1 MPHRITRLL
10 FGLNAPL
17 LIGAL
22 LVLLLAGGALAAPLL
37 ALHDP
42 LEVLLID
49 PANPALRPP
58 FPPGTR
64 GYPLGSDP
72 AGRDMLSRLL
82 FGARYTLLIC
92 AAATAARVALG
103 AMLGMLAGWYRNP
116 RPIVAALISAWSAI
130 PPVFMAF
137 FLIPLLA
144 TPLFGISFAGPSD
157 IGDVTRE
164 AIVFAMV
171 IGLTGWAEVA
181 ARCQVMVQGLQG
193 TSFVDA
199 AYAVGLRRWAVLWR
213 HVRPNLR
220 GVLLSEAAN
229 AMSGALLLLA
239 ELGFF
244 SYFVGGG
251 QEDVTGS
258 RYFDPIYAEWGSMLA
273 KGLRQRGLGIWL
285 LIEPLLAFTLAILA
299 FNLLAEG
306 LRRRR

>member
-1 MPHRITRLL
+1 
-10 FGLNAPL
+10 
-17 LIGAL
+17 
-22 LVLLLAGGALAAPLL
+22 V
-37 ALHDP
+37 
-42 LEVLLID
+42 VVLID

-58 FPPGTR
+58 FPPGTP
-64 GYPLGSDP
+64 GFPIGSDP

-92 AAATAARVALG
+92 AAATGARMALG
-103 AMLGMLAGWYRNP
+103 TAIGMLAGWYGRA
-116 RPIVAALISAWSAI
+116 RPILGALINAWSSI

-144 TPLFGISFAGPSD
+144 NSLFGISFAGPRG
-157 IGDVTRE
+157 IAEVTRDAVVF
-164 AIVFAMV
+164 AIVL
-171 IGLTGWAEVA
+171 GLTGWAEAA
-181 ARCQVMVQGLQG
+181 ARCQVAVQGLQG
-193 TSFVDA
+193 ASFVEA
-199 AYAVGLRRWAVLWR
+199 AYATGLSRWAVLWR

-220 GVLLSEAAN
+220 GLLLSEAAN

-244 SYFVGGG
+244 SYFIGGG

-258 RYFDPIYAEWGSMLA
+258 RYLDPIYAEWGSMLA
-273 KGLRQRGLGIWL
+273 KGLRQRSGAIWL